1 MKETCLSEWIK
12 EAILAWVV
20 MGFFLYSY
28 WDNPEK
34 NNLHSMLSSDKIL
47 LIFSV
52 LQSIS
57 FATSILSS
65 MYIFPLAEK
74 YGRKFLFLV
83 MTLMNI
89 SHSLL
94 LCLSKPFNSLALMIM
109 SRLVYGICWGLSSNI
124 VIYFGENSTI
134 TNRGLVA

>member
-1 MKETCLSEWIK
+1 
-12 EAILAWVV
+12 